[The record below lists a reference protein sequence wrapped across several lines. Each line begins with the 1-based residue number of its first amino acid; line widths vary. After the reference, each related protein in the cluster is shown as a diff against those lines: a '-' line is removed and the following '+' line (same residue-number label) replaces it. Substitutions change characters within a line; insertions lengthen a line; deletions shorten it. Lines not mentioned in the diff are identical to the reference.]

1 MEAKPI
7 EIKVFLL
14 TLGAIILIE
23 GAARLLI
30 STGLYDSMIVLGVT
44 RVLETAIIVSCVL
57 LWGKGLPSIG
67 LARARI
73 AHGIR
78 RGLIWSA
85 GFALVVALASAVLY
99 LAGIDLLILLKVP
112 LAGRLSQIF
121 IFLLIGGIVGPI
133 AEELFFR
140 GVLYGFLRRWG
151 VVVAIVVSTGLFV
164 LAHPISQGFPLPQAA
179 GGIVFALAY
188 EIEGSLMTPMVI
200 HILGN
205 LALYGFHSLFR
216 RIANQTGPC
225 RA

>member
-30 STGLYDSMIVLGVT
+30 STGFYDSMILLGMT
-44 RVLETAIIVSCVL
+44 RVLETGIIVFCVL

-67 LARARI
+67 LARTRI
-73 AHGIR
+73 GHGIK

-85 GFALVVALASAVLY
+85 CFALVVALATAIFYV
-99 LAGIDLLILLKVP
+99 AGIDLLVLLKVRLP
-112 LAGRLSQIF
+112 VRLSQIL
-121 IFLLIGGIVGPI
+121 IFLLVGGIVGPI

-140 GVLYGFLRRWG
+140 GMLYGFLRRWG
-151 VVVAIVVSTGLFV
+151 VVAAVVVSTGLFV
-164 LAHPISQGFPLPQAA
+164 LAHPIVQGFPIPQAA

-188 EIEGSLMTPMVI
+188 EIEGSLMTPIII
-200 HILGN
+200 HVLGN
-205 LALYGFHSLFR
+205 LALYTLSLV
-216 RIANQTGPC
+216 I
-225 RA
+225 

>member
-7 EIKVFLL
+7 EIKVLL
-14 TLGAIILIE
+14 LSLGAIILIE

-30 STGLYDSMIVLGVT
+30 SRGLYNPMIVLGGT
-44 RVLETAIIVSCVL
+44 RVLETGIIVSSVL
-57 LWGKGLPSIG
+57 LLREGLPSIG
-67 LARARI
+67 LARAKI
-73 AHGIR
+73 APGIR
-78 RGLIWSA
+78 RGLVWSA
-85 GFALVVALASAVLY
+85 CFALVSALGFAVLY

-112 LAGRLSQIF
+112 LPGRLSQIL

-140 GVLYGFLRRWG
+140 GMLYGFLRRWG

-205 LALYGFHSLFR
+205 LALYGLSLVV
-216 RIANQTGPC
+216 
-225 RA
+225 

>member
-7 EIKVFLL
+7 EIKVFFL

-44 RVLETAIIVSCVL
+44 RVLETGIIGSCVL
-57 LWGKGLPSIG
+57 LWGKGLQSIG

-112 LAGRLSQIF
+112 LPGRLSQIF

-140 GVLYGFLRRWG
+140 GMLYGFLRRWG
-151 VVVAIVVSTGLFV
+151 IVAAIVVSTGLFV

-200 HILGN
+200 HVLGN
-205 LALYGFHSLFR
+205 LALYGLSFVV
-216 RIANQTGPC
+216 
-225 RA
+225 

>member
-1 MEAKPI
+1 METKPI
-7 EIKVFLL
+7 EIKVILL

-30 STGLYDSMIVLGVT
+30 SRGLYDSMIVLGVT
-44 RVLETAIIVSCVL
+44 RVLETGIIVSCVL

-73 AHGIR
+73 AYGIR

-99 LAGIDLLILLKVP
+99 VAGIDLLVLLKVP
-112 LAGRLSQIF
+112 LSGRLSQIL

-140 GVLYGFLRRWG
+140 GILYGFLRRWG
-151 VVVAIVVSTGLFV
+151 VVVAVLVSTAAFV

-188 EIEGSLMTPMVI
+188 EIEGSLMTPIVI
-200 HILGN
+200 HVLGN
-205 LALYGFHSLFR
+205 LALYTLSL
-216 RIANQTGPC
+216 IA
-225 RA
+225 

>member
-1 MEAKPI
+1 METKPI

-23 GAARLLI
+23 GAARFLI
-30 STGLYDSMIVLGVT
+30 SRGLYDSMIVLGVI
-44 RVLETAIIVSCVL
+44 RVLETGIIVSCVL

-73 AHGIR
+73 DHGIR

-85 GFALVVALASAVLY
+85 AFAVVVALASAVLY
-99 LAGIDLLILLKVP
+99 LAGIDLLVLLKVRLP
-112 LAGRLSQIF
+112 GRLSQIL
-121 IFLLIGGIVGPI
+121 IFLLVGGIVGPI

-151 VVVAIVVSTGLFV
+151 IVVAIVVSTGLFV
-164 LAHPISQGFPLPQAA
+164 LAHPVSQGFPLPQAV

-188 EIEGSLMTPMVI
+188 ELEGSIMSPIVI
-200 HILGN
+200 HVLGN
-205 LALYGFHSLFR
+205 LALYTLSL
-216 RIANQTGPC
+216 IA
-225 RA
+225 

>member
-1 MEAKPI
+1 METKSI

-14 TLGAIILIE
+14 TLGAIILVE

-30 STGLYDSMIVLGVT
+30 SRGLYDSMIVLGVT
-44 RVLETAIIVSCVL
+44 RVLETGIIVSCVL

-112 LAGRLSQIF
+112 LPGRLSQIL

-140 GVLYGFLRRWG
+140 GILYGFLRRWG
-151 VVVAIVVSTGLFV
+151 IVVAIVVSTGLFV

-200 HILGN
+200 HVLGN
-205 LALYGFHSLFR
+205 LALYGLSFVV
-216 RIANQTGPC
+216 
-225 RA
+225 

>member
-1 MEAKPI
+1 METKPI
-7 EIKVFLL
+7 EIKVILL

-30 STGLYDSMIVLGVT
+30 SRGLYDSMIVLGVT
-44 RVLETAIIVSCVL
+44 RVLETGIIVSCVL

-73 AHGIR
+73 AYGIR

-99 LAGIDLLILLKVP
+99 VVGIDLLVLLKVP
-112 LAGRLSQIF
+112 LSGRLSQIL

-140 GVLYGFLRRWG
+140 GILYGFLRRWG
-151 VVVAIVVSTGLFV
+151 VVVAVLVSTAAFV

-188 EIEGSLMTPMVI
+188 EIEGSLMTPIVI
-200 HILGN
+200 HVLGN
-205 LALYGFHSLFR
+205 LALYTLSL
-216 RIANQTGPC
+216 IA
-225 RA
+225 

>member
-112 LAGRLSQIF
+112 LPGRLSQIF

-140 GVLYGFLRRWG
+140 GILYGFLRRWG
-151 VVVAIVVSTGLFV
+151 IVAAIVVSTGLFV
-164 LAHPISQGFPLPQAA
+164 LAHPISQGFPIPQAA

-188 EIEGSLMTPMVI
+188 EIEGSLVTPIVI
-200 HILGN
+200 HVLGN
-205 LALYGFHSLFR
+205 LALYGLSLVV
-216 RIANQTGPC
+216 
-225 RA
+225 

>member
-1 MEAKPI
+1 METKPV

-14 TLGAIILIE
+14 TLGALILIE

-30 STGLYDSMIVLGVT
+30 SRGLYDSMIVLGVT
-44 RVLETAIIVSCVL
+44 RVIETGIVFSCVL

-85 GFALVVALASAVLY
+85 AFALVVALASAVLY
-99 LAGIDLLILLKVP
+99 VAGIDLLLLLKVRLP
-112 LAGRLSQIF
+112 GRLSQTLL
-121 IFLLIGGIVGPI
+121 FLLVGGIVGPI

-164 LAHPISQGFPLPQAA
+164 LAHPISQGFPIPQAA

-188 EIEGSLMTPMVI
+188 ELEGSIMSPIVI
-200 HILGN
+200 HVLGN
-205 LALYGFHSLFR
+205 LALYTLSL
-216 RIANQTGPC
+216 IV
-225 RA
+225 

>member
-1 MEAKPI
+1 METKPI

-14 TLGAIILIE
+14 TLGAVILIE

-30 STGLYDSMIVLGVT
+30 SRGLYDSMIVLGVT
-44 RVLETAIIVSCVL
+44 RVLETGIIVSCVL

-67 LARARI
+67 LARACI

-99 LAGIDLLILLKVP
+99 VAGIDLLLLLKVP
-112 LAGRLSQIF
+112 LPERLSQILL
-121 IFLLIGGIVGPI
+121 FLLVGGIVGPI

-140 GVLYGFLRRWG
+140 GILYGFLRRWG
-151 VVVAIVVSTGLFV
+151 VLLALAGSTVIFV
-164 LAHPISQGFPLPQAA
+164 LAHAISSRVPLTQIV

-188 EIEGSLMTPMVI
+188 EIEGKLMVPITI
-200 HILGN
+200 HVLGN
-205 LALYGFHSLFR
+205 MAIFTLSLVS
-216 RIANQTGPC
+216 
-225 RA
+225 